1 MKKYKV
7 LIVDDEEE
15 IRLGVIKKIT
25 WENYGFEVISN
36 AENGSDALLKC
47 EIYKPDIVF
56 TDIKMPFMTGLE
68 LSEKLK
74 NTMPWIKVIIFSGS
88 NDFEFTKKAI
98 NINVFDYILKPIDSD
113 ELIEVLKKLKIYIDL
128 EYENKKNLELLYDH
142 YNASL
147 PILREKFLAQIIEG
161 FQISDK
167 VVTYGQSLGIEFSYK
182 FLATTVM
189 YIDNEIQNKRLL
201 NISLNNT
208 INDLRF
214 DYCKLKTFLYLDKI
228 VIIIELYKEQDIFR
242 FIREINNLCIIS
254 EKILE
259 AKVSAGIGRIVN
271 DITDITASYKSA
283 RDALHYKSI
292 LGSGNAIYIEDV
304 ERNTVINI
312 EFLESDEREIINAI
326 KLKSEVEIKTII
338 NKIFNKIPSKEISF
352 NQYKLFIIELTTVL
366 LKLMKTQNINI
377 MINNTVD
384 LYKNIDRF
392 KSIDEAR
399 LWFLNKAIE
408 ISRCIQTKRVAA
420 STLLVEEAKS
430 YVLEN
435 YKNSNLS
442 VDIVCNALHLSST
455 YFSTI
460 FKKEVGINFISYL
473 TDIRL
478 KEAKVLLKTTDYK
491 TYIIAEKVGYIEA
504 NYFSYVFKKEIGVSP
519 TKYRNL

>member
-15 IRLGVIKKIT
+15 IRFGVIKKIT
-25 WENYGFEVISN
+25 WENYGFEIVAD
-36 AENGSDALLKC
+36 AENGNDALLKC

-74 NTMPWIKVIIFSGS
+74 NIMPWIKVIIFSGS

-98 NINVFDYILKPIDSD
+98 NMNVFDYILKPIDSD
-113 ELIEVLKKLKIYIDL
+113 ELIEVLKKLKIHIDL
-128 EYENKKNLELLYDH
+128 EYENKKNLESLYDY
-142 YNASL
+142 YNESI

-161 FQISDK
+161 FQINK
-167 VVTYGQSLGIEFSYK
+167 NVVEYGESLGIEFSYK
-182 FLATTVM
+182 YLATAVM
-189 YIDNEIQNKRLL
+189 HIDDEVRNKRLL

-208 INDLRF
+208 INNLMF
-214 DYCKLKTFLYLDKI
+214 DYCNFKTFIYLERI
-228 VIIIELYKEQDIFR
+228 VVIVELYRENDIFR
-242 FIREINNLCIIS
+242 FIRELNNLCIVS
-254 EKILE
+254 EKVLE
-259 AKVSAGIGRIVN
+259 AKISAGVGKIVN
-271 DITDITASYKSA
+271 DITDIKLSYKTA

-292 LGSGNAIYIEDV
+292 LGSGTAIYIEDV
-304 ERNTVINI
+304 ERNNNLNI
-312 EFLESDEREIINAI
+312 DFLESDERELINAI
-326 KLKSEVEIKTII
+326 KLKSEIDIKNVI
-338 NKIFNKIPSKEISF
+338 NNIFDKIQTKGISF
-352 NQYKLFIIELTTVL
+352 NQYKLFVIELTTVL
-366 LKLMKTQNINI
+366 LKLIKTQNINI
-377 MINNTVD
+377 DDTLAI
-384 LYKNIDRF
+384 YKNIEVF

-399 LWFLNKAIE
+399 EWFLNKAIE
-408 ISRCIQTKRVAA
+408 ISRFIQIKRVAA
-420 STLLVEEAKS
+420 ATLLVEEAKT
-430 YVLEN
+430 YVLQN
-435 YKNSNLS
+435 FNSSDLS
-442 VDIVCNALHLSST
+442 VDSVCNELHLSST

-460 FKKEVGINFISYL
+460 FKKEVGVNFISYL